1 MKNRREKNV
10 VPKRVQGGTRFILV
24 STGAPILR
32 TAPGKGDRASKF
44 VQLENKLFARE
55 GIGVG
60 LDMRIARRDYF
71 VNGEYRVVVNWRH
84 VCDGYVPIA
93 EVADILGEQEPQDPI
108 TRIDGGKERELM
120 QRIAA

>member
-10 VPKRVQGGTRFILV
+10 VPKSVQGGTRFILV

-32 TAPGKGDRASKF
+32 TAPGKGYRAPKF
-44 VQLENKLFARE
+44 AQLKNTLVAGE

-71 VNGEYRVVVNWRH
+71 VNGEYRSCSH
-84 VCDGYVPIA
+84 
-93 EVADILGEQEPQDPI
+93 
-108 TRIDGGKERELM
+108 
-120 QRIAA
+120 